1 MYGWFSKVYVF
12 SFFWAGWG
20 LWVKAER
27 KKEGESKSHFLMLSR
42 RAAVLY
48 CVAWGLFSLAN
59 LSMLQWPAWLWP
71 PDALYR
77 ATTKAGE
84 CCLSPSLCPPHCSTL
99 HYVPQTP
106 LPLLHTLAYTQA
118 GRQARRQAS
127 LLWAPGRRVSLTER
141 DRRQSLINHVY
152 AAGAQNII

>member
-1 MYGWFSKVYVF
+1 MYLYCFIYCFNLYTEYIYFGSVGVV
-12 SFFWAGWG
+12 GWG
-20 LWVKAER
+20 RE
-27 KKEGESKSHFLMLSR
+27 EGGGGGSHFLMLSR

-48 CVAWGLFSLAN
+48 CVAWGLFSPAN
-59 LSMLQWPAWLWP
+59 LSMLHRPAWLWP

-84 CCLSPSLCPPHCSTL
+84 CCIVLQLAPPPLLYSKLLSPHSPP
-99 HYVPQTP
+99 TP
-106 LPLLHTLAYTQA
+106 PHTLAYT
-118 GRQARRQAS
+118 RQSS
-127 LLWAPGRRVSLTER
+127 LLWAPGRCVSLTER